1 MAKQNNSLTEL
12 QALEGIY
19 EHLSTIDNL
28 SDEIGKIS
36 TRLSKIEQ
44 THNTTLTTMTAFTE
58 SMTQSFEE
66 MLKTKAA
73 EIPAVLCKTET
84 VQTVVREQFKETL
97 KELNLKAEVSL
108 ERSLKMDE
116 QIEKIKE
123 IAKRSP
129 LLSLHLNLTAKVF
142 AIILALLLVLGAA
155 GYIWFINTPMYLG
168 DELYKSYARLNY
180 PNPGAGYSTAYRLI
194 EAGER
199 KQLKDEIRR
208 SKHRERSYI
217 AYRDTLR
224 QLLNDPSIFINRIQY
239 ENSERLIDYTDSTY
253 IIKTAH
259 FRKDGSIRITND
271 QRISTMADVRN
282 TKGVKWKKIRQR
294 PVRSDM

>member
-28 SDEIGKIS
+28 SEEVGKIS

-44 THNTTLTTMTAFTE
+44 THNTTLTTMIAFKE
-58 SMTQSFEE
+58 SMTRSFEE
-66 MLKTKAA
+66 MKNTKATEVPVSLCKTKA
-73 EIPAVLCKTET
+73 VKTI
-84 VQTVVREQFKETL
+84 VREQMTEAL
-97 KELNLKAEVSL
+97 KGIDLKAEVSPEYY
-108 ERSLKMDE
+108 ERMD
-116 QIEKIKE
+116 KLIK
-123 IAKRSP
+123 RPP

-142 AIILALLLVLGAA
+142 AIIMAMLLVLGAA

-168 DELYKSYARLNY
+168 DELYKSYTRLNY
-180 PNPGAGYSTAYRLI
+180 PNPGAGYTTAYRLV

-208 SKHRERSYI
+208 SEHRERSYI
-217 AYRDTLR
+217 AHRDTLR

-239 ENSERLIDYTDSTY
+239 ENSERLIDYTDSTDV
-253 IIKTAH
+253 IKTAH
-259 FRKDGSIRITND
+259 FRKDGSIRITD
-271 QRISTMADVRN
+271 SPEVLTLHDARTMKKVRWIDV
-282 TKGVKWKKIRQR
+282 K
-294 PVRSDM
+294 

>member
-28 SDEIGKIS
+28 SEEVGKIS

-44 THNTTLTTMTAFTE
+44 NHNTTLTTMSAFTE

-66 MLKTKAA
+66 MKNTKST
-73 EIPAVLCKTET
+73 EVPVSLCKTEA
-84 VQTVVREQFKETL
+84 VKTVVREQMTEAL
-97 KELNLKAEVSL
+97 KGIDLKAEVSPEYY
-108 ERSLKMDE
+108 ERMD
-116 QIEKIKE
+116 KLIK
-123 IAKRSP
+123 RPP
-129 LLSLHLNLTAKVF
+129 LLFLHLNLTAKVF
-142 AIILALLLVLGAA
+142 AIIMALLLVLGAA

-168 DELYKSYARLNY
+168 NELYKSYTRLNY

-208 SKHRERSYI
+208 SEHRERSYI
-217 AYRDTLR
+217 AHRDTLR

-239 ENSERLIDYTDSTY
+239 ENSELLIDYTDSTD

-259 FRKDGSIRITND
+259 FRKDGSIRITD
-271 QRISTMADVRN
+271 SPEVVTLHDARTGKKIKWKDVR
-282 TKGVKWKKIRQR
+282 
-294 PVRSDM
+294 

>member
-28 SDEIGKIS
+28 SEEVGKIS

-44 THNTTLTTMTAFTE
+44 THNTTLTTMSAFTE

-66 MLKTKAA
+66 MKNTKST
-73 EIPAVLCKTET
+73 EVPVSLCKTEAVKT
-84 VQTVVREQFKETL
+84 IVREQMTEAL
-97 KELNLKAEVSL
+97 KGINLKAEVSPEYY
-108 ERSLKMDE
+108 ERMD
-116 QIEKIKE
+116 KLIK
-123 IAKRSP
+123 RPP

-142 AIILALLLVLGAA
+142 AIIMALFLVFGAA

-168 DELYKSYARLNY
+168 NELYKSYTRLNY

-208 SKHRERSYI
+208 SEHRERSYI
-217 AYRDTLR
+217 AHRDTLR

-239 ENSERLIDYTDSTY
+239 ENSERLIDYTDSTD

-259 FRKDGSIRITND
+259 FRKDGSIRITD
-271 QRISTMADVRN
+271 SPEVLTLHDARTMKKVRWIDV
-282 TKGVKWKKIRQR
+282 K
-294 PVRSDM
+294 

>member
-28 SDEIGKIS
+28 SEEVGKMS

-44 THNTTLTTMTAFTE
+44 AHNTTLTTMTAFTE

-66 MLKTKAA
+66 MKNTKST
-73 EIPAVLCKTET
+73 EVPVSLCKTEAVKT
-84 VQTVVREQFKETL
+84 IVREQMTEAL
-97 KELNLKAEVSL
+97 KGIDLKAEVSPEYY
-108 ERSLKMDE
+108 ERMD
-116 QIEKIKE
+116 KLIKRPP
-123 IAKRSP
+123 I
-129 LLSLHLNLTAKVF
+129 LFLHLNLTAKVF
-142 AIILALLLVLGAA
+142 AIIMALLLVLGAA

-168 DELYKSYARLNY
+168 DELYKSYTRLNY

-208 SKHRERSYI
+208 SEHRERSYI
-217 AYRDTLR
+217 AHRDTLR

-239 ENSERLIDYTDSTY
+239 ENSERLIDYTDSTDV
-253 IIKTAH
+253 IKTAQ
-259 FRKDGSIRITND
+259 FRKDGSIRITD
-271 QRISTMADVRN
+271 SPEVLTLHDARTMKKVRWIDV
-282 TKGVKWKKIRQR
+282 K
-294 PVRSDM
+294 